1 MRNSLQNER
10 IQKRLRADD
19 KTAMELVYTQYREEF
34 IGFTAQYGL
43 PKEEALDI
51 YQDAIIAMYQNFSV
65 KQVELK
71 SSSIKTYLFGIGK
84 YKIFQHLK
92 IKNQHLPFL
101 ESNKTQ
107 DWITVAT
114 PEDNPQRQ
122 LLEKG
127 LSHLSVSCLKV
138 IRLFYYR
145 NLTVDEIVEHT
156 EYKDGNTVRSHKS
169 RCMKKLKELIKSI
182 HNG

>member
-34 IGFTAQYGL
+34 IGFTSHYGL
-43 PKEEALDI
+43 PKEEAVDI
-51 YQDAIIAMYQNFSV
+51 YQDTIIALYQNFSV
-65 KQVELK
+65 KQVQLK
-71 SSSIKTYLFGIGK
+71 SSSLKTYLFGIGK
-84 YKIFQHLK
+84 YKIFQYLK
-92 IKNQHLPFL
+92 VKNQHLPFL
-101 ESNKTQ
+101 ESNKTK
-107 DWITVAT
+107 DWIAITT
-114 PEDNPQRQ
+114 PEDNPQQ
-122 LLEKG
+122 KLLEKG
-127 LSHLSVSCLKV
+127 LSHLSGSCLKI

-156 EYKDGNTVRSHKS
+156 KYKDGNTVRSHKS

-182 HNG
+182 